1 MKSWKSAGTKRSKL
15 NNLTV
20 ALHLQRN
27 FHKKINMKKIYAVSI
42 LALLAMACNNPAQNK
57 DTATQH
63 QHDTAMMNSK
73 PADTTP
79 VYTAAMLDSKKDL
92 VCGMPVTAGV
102 SDTAHYKGKAYGFC
116 AKECKD
122 EFLKAPEQY
131 LTAK

>member
-1 MKSWKSAGTKRSKL
+1 
-15 NNLTV
+15 
-20 ALHLQRN
+20 
-27 FHKKINMKKIYAVSI
+27 MKKIVSASI
-42 LALLAMACNNPAQNK
+42 LALFVMACNNPAQNK
-57 DTATQH
+57 DTATGH
-63 QHDTAMMNSK
+63 QHDTAMVHAQ

-122 EFLKAPEQY
+122 EFVKAPEQY
-131 LTAK
+131 LTVK